1 MKHCKVDQK
10 CGACRYLAVPYSQQ
24 LIQKRNRVR
33 ELFPGVNVEPVLGM
47 KDPYH
52 YRCKIYCAFG
62 YDRNGHVK
70 AGLYQEHSHKIVYTD
85 VCLIQNSRA
94 NAIIHD
100 LCRIADQLQ
109 IEPYDEDAGTGVLR
123 YGYLR
128 VSHQSGDV
136 LLTIVIGSHF
146 LPKEKAFLS
155 LLRKAHPEIKTVILN
170 YNHGTDSM
178 VLGPNEKV
186 IYGTGSITDTIDGL
200 TFSISSKSF
209 FQVNHVMTAV
219 LYQTALDLADLKK
232 NETVLDA
239 CCGIGTIS
247 LLAARQAS
255 FVLGVEINPQAIRD
269 AKKNAKINHISN
281 VEFIAM
287 DAEEFIRHLG
297 ERPDVVFLDP
307 VRAGL
312 SENFLHTLGSL
323 QPDRIIYVSCN
334 PETQARDT
342 KILRR
347 YGYRIRTMIP
357 VDQFPFTPNIENIAL
372 LQKRTSRKY

>member
-1 MKHCKVDQK
+1 MIKRCKVDKK

-24 LIQKRNRVR
+24 LIQKRNKVR
-33 ELFPGVNVEPVLGM
+33 ELFPGVNVEPVKGM
-47 KDPYH
+47 QDPYH
-52 YRCKIYCAFG
+52 YRCKVYCAFG
-62 YDRNGHVK
+62 YDERGHVK
-70 AGLYQEHSHKIVYTD
+70 AGLFQEHSHKIVYTD
-85 VCLIQNSRA
+85 ACLIQNTKA

-100 LCRIADQLQ
+100 LCNTADQLQ
-109 IEPYDEDAGTGVLR
+109 IEPYDEDRGTGVLR

-128 VSHQSGDV
+128 VSHASGDV

-155 LLRKAHPEIKTVILN
+155 IILKKHPEIKTVILN

-186 IYGTGSITDTIDGL
+186 IYGNGSITDTIDGL

-209 FQVNHVMTAV
+209 FQVNPVMTTV
-219 LYQTALDLADLKK
+219 LYQTALDLAELKK

-255 FVLGVEINPQAIRD
+255 FVIGVEINPQAIRD

-281 VEFIAM
+281 VEFVAM
-287 DAEEFIRHLG
+287 DAEEFMNHLG

-312 SENFLHTLGSL
+312 SEKFLHALGSL

-342 KILRR
+342 KILRK
-347 YGYRIRTMIP
+347 YGYRIRTMVP
-357 VDQFPFTPNIENIAL
+357 VDQFPFAPNTENVAL
-372 LQKRTSRKY
+372 LVRKNNR